1 MENKQSIQ
9 EELMEIGSTI
19 ASIHPGNVYRV
30 PANYFENFAYD
41 VLKRIQTGEEP
52 VYHFTKSNPYSVS
65 AQYFDNLSENIIN
78 KINNQQQ
85 IIEELEAVAPI
96 LNTISKGPLYSVPT
110 GYFDR
115 LKVEN
120 NVKPAVKVVSLSVWR
135 KFSKYAVA
143 AVITGFVALG
153 IFLFQNNPTDKIQTA
168 DKFVIQK
175 ANALSEEELSQ
186 FLQTTM
192 PGDQV
197 SSKSIKS
204 QTSDKELSNSV
215 KQMSD
220 KEIQQ
225 YLSELGDDV
234 EI

>member
-19 ASIHPGNVYRV
+19 ASIHPNNVYLV
-30 PANYFENFAYD
+30 PVDYFENFANA
-41 VLKRIQTGEEP
+41 VLKRIQTGGEP
-52 VYHFTKSNPYSVS
+52 VYHFTRSNPYSVS

-78 KINNQQQ
+78 KINIQQQ

-96 LNTISKGPLYSVPT
+96 LNTISKGPVYSVPAD
-110 GYFDR
+110 YFDR

-120 NVKPAVKVVSLSVWR
+120 TVKPTVRVVSLSIWR

-143 AVITGFVALG
+143 AVITGFVAVG

-186 FLQTTM
+186 FLQTSI

-197 SSKSIKS
+197 SSRSLKS

-215 KQMSD
+215 KQMTD

-225 YLSELGDDV
+225 YLSEIGDDV

>member
-9 EELMEIGSTI
+9 EELMEIGPTI
-19 ASIHPGNVYRV
+19 ASIHSGNVYQV
-30 PANYFENFAYD
+30 PADYFENFAHD

-52 VYHFTKSNPYSVS
+52 VYHFTRSNPYSVPV
-65 AQYFDNLSENIIN
+65 QYFDNLSENIIN
-78 KINNQQQ
+78 KINIQKQV
-85 IIEELEAVAPI
+85 IEELEAVAPI
-96 LNTISKGPLYSVPT
+96 LNTISKEPLYNVP
-110 GYFDR
+110 GDYFDS
-115 LKVEN
+115 LKLNN
-120 NVKPAVKVVSLSVWR
+120 NVNPTVKVVNLSLWK

-143 AVITGFVALG
+143 AIITGFVAVG

-192 PGDQV
+192 PVDQV
-197 SSKSIKS
+197 SSKSLKS

-225 YLSELGDDV
+225 YLSEIGDDV